1 MLKENLKKF
10 DKKYRFKYRN
20 FFYNNGVFAIWE
32 TSSEQKK
39 YFVKYSPCIYA
50 QITRVVQKVSVLI
63 QKYYVQFAYVY
74 FIDSFEA
81 FGM

>member
-1 MLKENLKKF
+1 MEFLLSGKLAPNK
-10 DKKYRFKYRN
+10 
-20 FFYNNGVFAIWE
+20 
-32 TSSEQKK
+32 KK
-39 YFVKYSPCIYA
+39 YFVKYSPCINA